1 MAADRDSKFIVEFED
16 GTRDYFF
23 IDPPTLRTGDH
34 VARIVARNRQ
44 AEGKLPKKPI
54 KSVTRS
60 KWTWVRQRGLEI
72 APDLA
77 VGDGAAP

>member
-1 MAADRDSKFIVEFED
+1 MTADRDGKFIVEFED

-23 IDPPTLRTGDH
+23 IDPATPGGH
-34 VARIVARNRQ
+34 VAGIVARNRQ

-60 KWTWVRQRGLEI
+60 KWTT
-72 APDLA
+72 
-77 VGDGAAP
+77 

>member
-23 IDPPTLRTGDH
+23 IDPPTLRTGDRI
-34 VARIVARNRQ
+34 ARIVARNRQ

-60 KWTWVRQRGLEI
+60 KWTM
-72 APDLA
+72 
-77 VGDGAAP
+77 AATSF

>member
-1 MAADRDSKFIVEFED
+1 MAADRDGKFIVEFED

-23 IDPPTLRTGDH
+23 IEATTLRTGDH
-34 VARIVARNRQ
+34 VARIVAGNRQ

-60 KWTWVRQRGLEI
+60 KLS
-72 APDLA
+72 
-77 VGDGAAP
+77 DGIGGP

>member
-1 MAADRDSKFIVEFED
+1 MLD

-23 IDPPTLRTGDH
+23 IDATTLRTGDH
-34 VARIVARNRQ
+34 VARIVAGNRQ

-60 KWTWVRQRGLEI
+60 KWT
-72 APDLA
+72 A
-77 VGDGAAP
+77 

>member
-23 IDPPTLRTGDH
+23 IDRTTLGTEQVG
-34 VARIVARNRQ
+34 RIVARSRQ

-60 KWTWVRQRGLEI
+60 KWTMGT
-72 APDLA
+72 
-77 VGDGAAP
+77 

>member
-23 IDPPTLRTGDH
+23 IDTPTLRTGDH

-60 KWTWVRQRGLEI
+60 KWTM
-72 APDLA
+72 
-77 VGDGAAP
+77 AATSF

>member
-1 MAADRDSKFIVEFED
+1 MTADRDGKFIVEFED

-23 IDPPTLRTGDH
+23 IDPATLRRGDY
-34 VARIVARNRQ
+34 VARIVVGNRQ

-60 KWTWVRQRGLEI
+60 KWTM
-72 APDLA
+72 
-77 VGDGAAP
+77 AATSF

>member
-34 VARIVARNRQ
+34 VARIIARNRQ
-44 AEGKLPKKPI
+44 AEGNLPKKPI

-60 KWTWVRQRGLEI
+60 KWTM
-72 APDLA
+72 
-77 VGDGAAP
+77 AATSF